1 MHTFARPAMVTTYAR
16 NPTEN
21 PMNRRK
27 KVNQILKKKA
37 KKAKKANDKL
47 NSNSKPRYVSK
58 AERAKQEQ
66 QAGE

>member
-1 MHTFARPAMVTTYAR
+1 MAPIHAR
-16 NPTEN
+16 NPIEN

-37 KKAKKANDKL
+37 KKANDKL
-47 NSNSKPRYVSK
+47 NPKSKPRYISK

>member
-1 MHTFARPAMVTTYAR
+1 MVTTYAR

-37 KKAKKANDKL
+37 KKANDKL
-47 NSNSKPRYVSK
+47 NPKSKPRYVSK